1 MDWVGRELSTAAAL
15 GATSGAAI
23 MVPVVGAIG
32 FLLAA
37 IIGAVVGL
45 VVGLGAVAG
54 GRYAL
59 ATARVWPARSHRS
72 WTHRF
77 ALCSTV
83 AVLLIVAGAFI
94 WAIVASGELSP
105 QGAGFPASLFVLA
118 LILAVSYVCAYEFA
132 PYAPTGPNID
142 E

>member
-1 MDWVGRELSTAAAL
+1 MDWVGRELSTAATL
-15 GATSGAAI
+15 GATTGAAI
-23 MVPVVGAIG
+23 MVPVVGLTG
-32 FLLAA
+32 FLLPA
-37 IIGAVVGL
+37 IIGAAVGL

-72 WTHRF
+72 WKHRF

-94 WAIVASGELSP
+94 WAIAASGELSP
-105 QGAGFPASLFVLA
+105 QGAGFPGTLFVLA
-118 LILAVSYVCAYEFA
+118 AILAVSYVCAYGFA
-132 PYAPTGPNID
+132 PYAPTGPKID